1 MQLTW
6 DETDHERVT
15 AMNRTFNKDELLGM
29 DFDAYLASSSE
40 EEGGGVEF
48 GQEENEAGGEM
59 LPWKLNVDHYSLAV
73 HPDEMNQLLV
83 FFYSQTAGRVNH
95 GGEEKEAERG
105 ADLQVQRAAQGHPG
119 QREEAAGG
127 QRHGDG
133 DHLGARY
140 NHAFSFVCSTFH
152 HAADSSRRVRT

>member
-1 MQLTW
+1 
-6 DETDHERVT
+6 
-15 AMNRTFNKDELLGM
+15 M

-40 EEGGGVEF
+40 DEDEEGEGIEF
-48 GQEENEAGGEM
+48 GQEENEAEGEM
-59 LPWKLNVDHYSLAV
+59 LPWKLSVDHYSLAV

-95 GGEEKEAERG
+95 GGEEEEAEQG

-119 QREEAAGG
+119 QREETAGG

-140 NHAFSFVCSTFH
+140 NHA
-152 HAADSSRRVRT
+152 ADSSCRVRTQSILGM